1 MGMMPQA
8 TGMGFG
14 PMPGGMGNM
23 GNMGMM
29 PQQTGMGYPS
39 YLNSQMTGFNPQQ
52 RQGYGYGQGQYR

>member
-1 MGMMPQA
+1 
-8 TGMGFG
+8 MGFG

-52 RQGYGYGQGQYR
+52 QQGYGFGQGQYR